1 MRVFVAGATGVIG
14 RRAVAQLVAAGHDV
28 TGIARTPEKAE
39 LLRAI
44 GATPVAVGLFEAE
57 ALRRAVEGH
66 EVVLNLATKIPPIT
80 RMTRTSAW
88 SENER
93 IRREG
98 SRNLV
103 DAALATGA
111 RVYIQESLAFLYGD
125 HGDDWIDATTAD
137 QIDSPFSEAIRV
149 AEDNVARFTAGGGC
163 GIVLRFGRFYAADSS
178 HSEAMVAAARLGLA
192 LDTGGP
198 HGYAPAIDADDAA
211 SAVVHALDVPP
222 GVYDIV
228 DDMPLE
234 RGAQDHALASA
245 VGRCRLVR
253 VPRWMQPRAGT
264 HLAGSQRVT
273 NRRFTEVSGWRPESP
288 SANQGWKKVVRE
300 LHVEPA
306 LPGRVRLLLW
316 VLVLG
321 ALPLAVQATFFPRS
335 FYDDFPLG
343 RGWVMMDGAYNEHL
357 IRDVGALNLGLLV
370 LTLGVLYLSTRA
382 VARLTALVWLAW
394 SVPHL
399 VYHLRHL
406 TMDMTGADKA
416 GIAITL
422 SIPVVAALALWWL
435 TSPKR
440 WPWNAA
446 PLAKPTERR
455 PAAPRPAAS
464 VGSDR

>member
-14 RRAVAQLVAAGHDV
+14 RRAVALLVSAGHDV

-39 LLRAI
+39 LLRAL
-44 GATPVAVGLFEAE
+44 GATPVTVGLLDAD
-57 ALRRAVEGH
+57 ALQRAVAGH
-66 EVVLNLATKIPPIT
+66 EVVVNLATKIPPIT

-88 SENER
+88 SENEH

-98 SRNLV
+98 STRLV

-125 HGDDWIDATTAD
+125 HGDDWIDATTTG
-137 QIDSPFSEAIRV
+137 QIDSPFSDAIRV
-149 AEDNVARFTAGGGC
+149 AEDNVARFTAAGGR
-163 GIVLRFGRFYAADSS
+163 GIALRFGRFYAADSS
-178 HSEAMVAAARLGLA
+178 HSQAMVAVARVGLA
-192 LDTGGP
+192 LDPGGK
-198 HGYAPAIDADDAA
+198 HGYAPIIDADDAA
-211 SAVVHALDVPP
+211 GAVVDALDVPA

-228 DDMPLE
+228 DDIPLE
-234 RGAQDHALASA
+234 RAAQDHALAAA
-245 VGRCRLVR
+245 VGRRRLVR
-253 VPRWMQPRAGT
+253 APRWMQPRAAA

-273 NRRFTEVSGWRPESP
+273 NRRFTDVSGWHPMSP
-288 SANQGWKKVVRE
+288 SANEGWRKVVRE

-343 RGWVMMDGAYNEHL
+343 RGWVMMDGVYNEHL

-422 SIPVVAALALWWL
+422 SIPVVTAIALWWL
-435 TSPKR
+435 TSPTKP
-440 WPWNAA
+440 PWSAQ
-446 PLAKPTERR
+446 PLPIPPERR
-455 PAAPRPAAS
+455 PRPVAS
-464 VGSDR
+464 VGSDG